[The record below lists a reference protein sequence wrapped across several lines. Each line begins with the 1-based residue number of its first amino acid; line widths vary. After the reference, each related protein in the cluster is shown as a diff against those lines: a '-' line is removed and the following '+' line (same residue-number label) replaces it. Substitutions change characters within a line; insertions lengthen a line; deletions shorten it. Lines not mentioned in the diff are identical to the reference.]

1 MTRGI
6 PAKLDRAPYQLRFS
20 ACCSFAPEF
29 CDPAPRRS
37 RLREGIPIAPS
48 AASRTRVRSQARLQP
63 EIAQKWS
70 MDRDT
75 VLFRISVIWLV
86 ILAIGCAY
94 FFLA

>member
-1 MTRGI
+1 
-6 PAKLDRAPYQLRFS
+6 
-20 ACCSFAPEF
+20 
-29 CDPAPRRS
+29 
-37 RLREGIPIAPS
+37 
-48 AASRTRVRSQARLQP
+48 
-63 EIAQKWS
+63 